1 MKPGMMGGVVVCCL
15 LVIPFSVLASDV
27 QLFVN
32 GASVSLESPVLGE
45 SDSLLVPLQEF
56 GALIGIHVDPSEDG
70 QELLLRWSERRATFG
85 ADVFS
90 SEQGVSYAWL
100 SWLVGLV
107 DGALHRV
114 GAAVYVMTEQARL
127 IEIDAEEDRV
137 ILRLDRYAPEAL
149 ARSEDGLE
157 LCLTFSNCG
166 SNLPLQRT
174 ILGGQGFESVELHAS
189 NKNRVV
195 LTLRFTAPSS
205 LHLVRREA
213 AGYYSVTLR
222 TAAAEESESILEL
235 AEGTELHEL
244 VATTALGT
252 IRADYLTVDSWRSRY
267 RLVPAY
273 PAIGL
278 GSGESVDAIAREAGA
293 DVAIGLVP
301 YEAAASILVIGG
313 VPLAAE
319 PAEHML
325 FSVDLFGRWT
335 VDSSTIA
342 LCAEHC
348 GTRISIDD
356 VNRPIA
362 YGEAIGYPPGYSGTI
377 VRGVPGSFRVIKV
390 RSERVVS
397 VYEGPF
403 VSADPTA
410 TLIVA
415 SGEAKARFSLVELG
429 DAIRLGCD
437 WSSGDRTIV
446 HAFESGPM
454 IVRDGVVDGEVLGDG
469 EMYAVL
475 ATDWHGGM
483 TLLTLTCDAL
493 DAEQDLTPSIL
504 DVLGRLDAPTRSAA
518 VLSRGF
524 ATGLAVRNP
533 YDFDRLG
540 AADPF
545 SLALCLVP
553 LNP

>member
-1 MKPGMMGGVVVCCL
+1 MKSGMMGGVVVCCL
-15 LVIPFSVLASDV
+15 LVIPFSVLAGDV
-27 QLFVN
+27 QIFVN
-32 GASVSLESPVLGE
+32 GTSVSLESPVLGE
-45 SDSLLVPLQEF
+45 SGSPLVPLQEF
-56 GALIGIHVDPSEDG
+56 GALIGVRVEPSEDG

-85 ADVFS
+85 VDVFS
-90 SEQGVSYAWL
+90 SEQGVYYAWL

-107 DGALHRV
+107 DGAMHRV
-114 GAAVYVMTEQARL
+114 GAAVYVETEQAGL
-127 IEIDAEEDRV
+127 VEIDAEEDRV
-137 ILRLDRYAPEAL
+137 ILRLDRYAPETL
-149 ARSEDGLE
+149 VRSEDGLD
-157 LCLTFSNCG
+157 LSLTFSNCG
-166 SNLPLQRT
+166 SDLPLQRT
-174 ILGGQGFESVELHAS
+174 VLGGEGFESVELRAS
-189 NKNRVV
+189 SKNRVV
-195 LTLRFTAPSS
+195 LTLRCAEASS
-205 LHLVRREA
+205 LHVVRREA

-222 TAAAEESESILEL
+222 TAVTEESESILEL
-235 AEGTELHEL
+235 AEGSELHEL
-244 VATTALGT
+244 VATTAFGT
-252 IRADYLTVDSWRSRY
+252 IRADYLTIDSWRSRY

-278 GSGESVDAIAREAGA
+278 GSGDSVDAIAREAGA
-293 DVAIGLVP
+293 DIAIGLLP
-301 YEAAASILVIGG
+301 YGTAVSILVIDG

-319 PAEHML
+319 PAEHTL

-335 VDSSTIA
+335 VNSSTLE

-356 VNRPIA
+356 VNRPVA
-362 YGEAIGYPPGYSGTI
+362 YGEAIAYPPGYSGTA

-454 IVRDGVVDGEVLGDG
+454 IVQDGVVVGELTGDLGTC
-469 EMYAVL
+469 AVL

-483 TLLTLTCDAL
+483 TLMTLMCDAS
-493 DAEQDLTPSIL
+493 DTEQDLTGNIL
-504 DVLGRLDAPTRSAA
+504 DVLERLDAPTRSAVA
-518 VLSRGF
+518 LSH
-524 ATGLAVRNP
+524 GLATAIAVRSP